1 MILLV
6 SLSCH
11 LLSLLPVDVL
21 EISPNMADDLVFMMG
36 EFEAVLPADR
46 TYAENHLWLQPDGDD
61 LRVGFTA
68 YSVRL
73 LQDVYFLDW
82 TIDAQ
87 TDVAERQE
95 IGEIESSKA
104 VSSLFAPAAGRILE
118 FNEALLDDPSTINT
132 DNYGAGWLYR
142 FQTDNEML
150 NPSVYL
156 ELLEKG
162 WDDAQRMLKGQMN

>member
-1 MILLV
+1 
-6 SLSCH
+6 
-11 LLSLLPVDVL
+11 
-21 EISPNMADDLVFMMG
+21 MADDLVFMMG
-36 EFEAVLPADR
+36 EFEAALPGDR
-46 TYAENHLWLQPDGDD
+46 MYAANHLWLQPDGEAW
-61 LRVGFTA
+61 RVGFTA

-82 TIDAQ
+82 SIDPQ
-87 TDVAERQE
+87 TEVAERQE

-104 VSSLFAPAAGRILE
+104 VSSLFAPAAGQVLE

-132 DNYGAGWLYR
+132 DNYGTGWLYR
-142 FQTDNEML
+142 FQTDGEML

-156 ELLEKG
+156 ELLEEG